1 MMNITENASHE
12 IVAPL
17 SNRDK
22 ILKVALEEFSEK
34 GFSGVRVEQLAKA
47 AHVNIRMIYH
57 YFKSKDQLY
66 LDVLEYTVNELRNNE
81 LQLNLDIASIDP
93 IQGILSLYDFT
104 EQHFATHRELF
115 RILQY
120 ENLHNAENIQRS
132 SHIPL
137 ISSHLLHYIEVLL
150 QRGEQMGSVRSG
162 IDPLHLYTMMV
173 SLVVFPKSNAYT
185 MSFMFKTDLLQVDWQ
200 NEHKLMCREALK
212 SFLKA

>member
-12 IVAPL
+12 TVAPL

-22 ILKVALEEFSEK
+22 ILQVALEEFSEK

-47 AHVNIRMIYH
+47 AQVNIRMIYH

-137 ISSHLLHYIEVLL
+137 ISSHLLHYFEVLL
-150 QRGEQMGSVRSG
+150 QRGEQIGSVRSG

-200 NEHKLMCREALK
+200 NEHKLMCREVLN

>member
-1 MMNITENASHE
+1 MNITENASHE
-12 IVAPL
+12 TVAPL

-22 ILKVALEEFSEK
+22 ILQVALEEFSEK

-47 AHVNIRMIYH
+47 AQVNIRMIYH

-137 ISSHLLHYIEVLL
+137 ISSHLLHYFEVLL
-150 QRGEQMGSVRSG
+150 QRGEQIGSVRSG

-200 NEHKLMCREALK
+200 NEHKLMCREVLN